1 MDYGQGTLRRVTR
14 KTSKNAWMYRFFHK
28 DQYGRRKQLSFT
40 VYATTKR
47 DAWTKAFSSRDKFI
61 ADLNAAANRKQER
74 QLGDLWIEYI
84 EDASAHLSTVTIKGY
99 NAAWNTAYKVLH
111 KIPARK
117 LTPQY
122 LKDAMHVY
130 KTSPIRLGKKINKY
144 PSNRSQIRSYTMLGT
159 FLRWCVFEDYLDI
172 NPLDKVRR
180 PRISEA
186 ERMPPATFTTV
197 EFNRYLEACGKWD
210 AIAEQNPWY
219 ALMCYVA
226 RTTGMRLGEVSGL
239 TFRSIDFDN
248 YNIHVTQAVS
258 VDQELK
264 APKAHSMRYITVN
277 KDFIDQISEQL
288 IKVDTLQQKNKKY
301 WQENDLVFP
310 DPFGR
315 PLNTHTVSQR
325 FRIIKNSIDLRKEL
339 KHKNLRHTF
348 ATDLISNGF
357 DIKTVQEMMGHRLSS
372 TTEQYYQGLSNRSQG
387 EVADF
392 VQKNVLPLSK
402 QQAIKE
408 ILN

>member
-1 MDYGQGTLRRVTR
+1 MSTHGLGSLRKISTGTWELTFYHDNKRR
-14 KTSKNAWMYRFFHK
+14 
-28 DQYGRRKQLSFT
+28 
-40 VYATTKR
+40 YATVHASTKR
-47 DAWTKAFSSRDKFI
+47 EAWKLAVTKKESLLKEIIEAET
-61 ADLNAAANRKQER
+61 RKQER

-84 EDASAHLSTVTIKGY
+84 DDASAHLSTVTVKGY
-99 NAAWNTAYKVLH
+99 KSAWNTAFTSLH

-117 LTPQY
+117 LTPQH
-122 LKDAMHVY
+122 LKDAMHEY
-130 KTSPIRLGKKINKY
+130 KTSPIRSGKKINKY

-186 ERMPPATFTTV
+186 ERMPPATFTTD
-197 EFNRYLEACGKWD
+197 EFNSYLEACGKWD

-219 ALMCYVA
+219 ALMCYVG
-226 RTTGMRLGEVSGL
+226 RTTGMRLGEVLGL

-277 KDFIDQISEQL
+277 KDFIDQMSEQL
-288 IKVDTLQQKNKKY
+288 IKVDALQQKNKKY

-310 DPFGR
+310 DPVGR
-315 PLNTHTVSQR
+315 PIRAHTVSQR
-325 FRIIKNSIDLRKEL
+325 FRKIKASINLRKEL
-339 KHKNLRHTF
+339 THKNLRHTF

-372 TTEQYYQGLSNRSQG
+372 TTEQYYQGLSNRSQA